1 MFCPKVQKHSFPD
14 RHLKSQGSLQNFVF
28 FFNLH
33 FFCMLLIVP
42 TFNSKPLSSCIAT
55 TPTPPH
61 PPPQFGL
68 LDFLELKHCGICWV
82 LVQRDREQ
90 WTLSQGGH
98 ASRVLGTCMWGQ
110 GWPSVQVCVPG
121 DRE

>member
-1 MFCPKVQKHSFPD
+1 MPKGAEHSFPD
-14 RHLKSQGSLQNFVF
+14 RHLKPQGSLQNFVF
-28 FFNLH
+28 FSIYISFVCYLL
-33 FFCMLLIVP
+33 CQLLIASLCPVVLLTHP
-42 TFNSKPLSSCIAT
+42 H
-55 TPTPPH
+55 PPH

-110 GWPSVQVCVPG
+110 GWPSVKVCVPG